1 MTRFLPSLGVLLL
14 AATTGLSQTAGL
26 SDKDVA
32 AIRAQTAE
40 FVKGIKAADFASVAA
55 LYAETAT
62 FMPPN
67 QPLVSGRAA
76 IETWLKGFPPL
87 QDFLL
92 QIVEVDGRGDIAF
105 CRGTYSMTIAP
116 PGAPAPMKDAG
127 KYIEVR
133 RRQKDGSWKIAAD
146 IFNSDL
152 PPAK

>member
-1 MTRFLPSLGVLLL
+1 MSRFLTALGVLVL
-14 AATTGLSQTAGL
+14 AASTGYPQTPGL
-26 SDKDVA
+26 PDKDVA

-40 FVKGIKAADFASVAA
+40 FAKGMNAADFASVAA

-76 IETWLKGFPPL
+76 IEAWMKGFPPFK
-87 QDFLL
+87 DFLL

-116 PGAPAPMKDAG
+116 PGAPAPMKDTG